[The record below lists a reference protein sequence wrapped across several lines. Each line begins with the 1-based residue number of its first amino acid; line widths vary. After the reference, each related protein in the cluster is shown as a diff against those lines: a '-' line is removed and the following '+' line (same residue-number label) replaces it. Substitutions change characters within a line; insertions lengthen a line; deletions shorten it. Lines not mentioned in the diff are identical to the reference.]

1 VQDEDVMEE
10 LDEQLAAGLASEE
23 EEQENERMFT
33 CVGFRLMR
41 KALLLDCVMRSR
53 FFAKDSEERGGLVG
67 FNVISVESK

>member
-1 VQDEDVMEE
+1 
-10 LDEQLAAGLASEE
+10 
-23 EEQENERMFT
+23 MFT

-41 KALLLDCVMRSR
+41 KALLHDCIMRSR